1 LLYPAVHLD
10 ERDVSFLGIN
20 PYTKQW
26 QRIGTYSGKL
36 MENVVQGGSAD
47 ILMDGLL
54 GADAAGYEP
63 ELTIHDEI
71 LTEPEDDPRFTDA
84 GLSEIMVSNSL
95 WADGLPLTAKGFT
108 SKRYRK

>member
-1 LLYPAVHLD
+1 
-10 ERDVSFLGIN
+10 
-20 PYTKQW
+20 
-26 QRIGTYSGKL
+26 
-36 MENVVQGGSAD
+36 MQGGSAD

-71 LTEPEDDPRFTDA
+71 LAEPEDDPRFTDK

-108 SKRYRK
+108 SKRYHK